1 MYGCAWFGDKWH
13 LRGPFVIFNAAYG
26 ILGLGM
32 LGFLTSPGAR
42 YAGAFLATS
51 SCNANIPCI
60 LTWQANNIRGQWKR
74 ARGAGIPMPTSGSAA
89 ELGVDRVRTAIAI
102 ADGSRAPHGSPPA
115 ELVRDKGI
123 SDPGFGRSHR
133 PAPSR

>member
-42 YAGAFLATS
+42 YAGAFLAT
-51 SCNANIPCI
+51 
-60 LTWQANNIRGQWKR
+60 
-74 ARGAGIPMPTSGSAA
+74 
-89 ELGVDRVRTAIAI
+89 
-102 ADGSRAPHGSPPA
+102 
-115 ELVRDKGI
+115 
-123 SDPGFGRSHR
+123 
-133 PAPSR
+133 